1 MERTGNGTF
10 CGQGVVPDAVQ
21 GFLDMIEIGQDLLC
35 RGRRKDAS
43 FCTDKQ
49 LAAELLLHFLD
60 ALRKRRLRRI
70 ELLGGFR
77 DIAGLDE
84 RAEDFDVFFVHN
96 APFNIP
102 NANQS

>member
-1 MERTGNGTF
+1 
-10 CGQGVVPDAVQ
+10 
-21 GFLDMIEIGQDLLC
+21 MIEIRQDLLC
-35 RGRRKDAS
+35 RRRRKDAF

-60 ALRKRRLRRI
+60 ALRDRGLCRI

-77 DIAGLDE
+77 YIAGFDE
-84 RAEDFDVFFVHN
+84 RAEDLDVFFVHN

-102 NANQS
+102 NVNQV

>member
-1 MERTGNGTF
+1 M
-10 CGQGVVPDAVQ
+10 VQ

-35 RGRRKDAS
+35 RRRRKDA
-43 FCTDKQ
+43 FFRTDKQ

-70 ELLGGFR
+70 ELLRGFR
-77 DIAGLDE
+77 DISGFDE
-84 RAEDFDVFFVHN
+84 RAEDFDIFFVHN

-102 NANQS
+102 NVNRV

>member
-1 MERTGNGTF
+1 
-10 CGQGVVPDAVQ
+10 
-21 GFLDMIEIGQDLLC
+21 MIEIGQDLLC
-35 RGRRKDAS
+35 RRRRKDAF

-60 ALRKRRLRRI
+60 ALRDRGLGRI

-77 DIAGLDE
+77 YIAGFDE

-102 NANQS
+102 NANQV